1 MWAMCR
7 GIMVGGL
14 LAGVAIGCR
23 GDQALRGD
31 ATVSLDR
38 PEITAAALRDGT
50 FPSQYVEEGA
60 VRLSRGMFED
70 TARRVTVFFQ
80 PEYAAGDLDGD
91 GQPDAAI
98 VLSTNTGGSGTF
110 QDLVVVLNGSGPVRG
125 AADFF
130 LGDRVQVDRIRIADG
145 EIRLDL
151 TMHGP
156 GDPMCCPTLPATR
169 RFRLIDGE
177 LREFGLPAGAP
188 EYLP

>member
-1 MWAMCR
+1 MCAMFR
-7 GIMVGGL
+7 GIIVGGL

-23 GDQALRGD
+23 GDQTPRGD
-31 ATVSLDR
+31 ATVSVDR
-38 PEITAAALRDGT
+38 PEITAAALRRGT
-50 FPSQYVEEGA
+50 FPSQHVDEGV
-60 VRLSRGMFED
+60 VRLMNGMFRD
-70 TARRVTVFFQ
+70 TARRVVVYFQ
-80 PEYAAGDLDGD
+80 PEYAVGDLDGD
-91 GQPDAAI
+91 GSPDAAL

-125 AADFF
+125 ATDFF

-169 RFRLIDGE
+169 LFRLIDGE
-177 LREFGLPAGAP
+177 LREIGLPSGAP
-188 EYLP
+188 EYSP